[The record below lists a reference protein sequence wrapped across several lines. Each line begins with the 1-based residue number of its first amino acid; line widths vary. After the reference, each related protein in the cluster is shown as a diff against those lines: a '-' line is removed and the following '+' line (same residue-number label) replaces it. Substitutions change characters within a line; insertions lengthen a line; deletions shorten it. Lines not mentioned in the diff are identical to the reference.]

1 MIQLSMGYP
10 DTSDEISIVNQHG
23 RDDAWNSF
31 GTVINS
37 SDIISWRK
45 LVDEVSIHEEVVNY
59 IVNCVRKTRQHP
71 EVQTGA
77 SPRTGVKISRLT
89 RALAL
94 VRGMDFVNIDMI
106 KEVFH
111 NSVSHRLIMRDPDM
125 APKPVVDSILNTV
138 PVEPR

>member
-10 DTSDEISIVNQHG
+10 DTADEISIVNQHG
-23 RDDAWNSF
+23 RDDGWGDFSP
-31 GTVINS
+31 VVKS
-37 SDIISWRK
+37 DDIISWRS
-45 LVDEVSIHEEVVNY
+45 LVDEISIHEEVVNY

-71 EVQTGA
+71 EVQIGA
-77 SPRTGVKISRLT
+77 SPRTGVKVSRLV

-94 VRGMDFVNIDMI
+94 VRGMDFVNIDMV

-111 NSVSHRLIMRDPDM
+111 NAVSHRLIMRDPDM
-125 APKPVVDSILNTV
+125 APNSVIDSILDTV